1 MTPNINSMSFLW
13 VIGCS
18 WNFNHT
24 KKCLLQ
30 HKKNYKLSPWF
41 YGSFWILERIGKV
54 AYKLGLPSYS
64 RLDLVFHVL
73 VLKKKIGEEKMV
85 FKDLPTLNDGK
96 EFKSLPQVV
105 LGWRLKKRNIK
116 VLIHWQWL
124 SLFEAMWED
133 CNGIKL
139 CFLRWRLKLCF
150 LSRTCVGIFFLYV
163 IFELM

>member
-1 MTPNINSMSFLW
+1 MGDWVFLKLQPYKKMSLATQKKLQTLSLILW
-13 VIGCS
+13 LIPDFRKDRKGC
-18 WNFNHT
+18 
-24 KKCLLQ
+24 
-30 HKKNYKLSPWF
+30 
-41 YGSFWILERIGKV
+41 

-73 VLKKKIGEEKMV
+73 VLKKKIGEAKMV

-105 LGWRLKKRNIK
+105 LGWRLKKGNIK

-124 SLFEAMWED
+124 SLFEAIWED

-150 LSRTCVGIFFLYV
+150 LSRTCVGILFLYL